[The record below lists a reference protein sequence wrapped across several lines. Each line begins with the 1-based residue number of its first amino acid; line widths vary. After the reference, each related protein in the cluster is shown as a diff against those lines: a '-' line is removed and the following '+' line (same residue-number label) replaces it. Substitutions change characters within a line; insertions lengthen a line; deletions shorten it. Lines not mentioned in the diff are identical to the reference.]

1 MKARLF
7 IAERGIAVWQPKLWK
22 NTARKALNTNCGRIV
37 AACVLVSFLVGGLS
51 FPAPA
56 GMAGAAP
63 GAGGQLQ
70 AGHPAGKA
78 MRRFGKNF

>member
-1 MKARLF
+1 MQTVDAF
-7 IAERGIAVWQPKLWK
+7 
-22 NTARKALNTNCGRIV
+22 V
-37 AACVLVSFLVGGLS
+37 AACVLVSFHNLGGLS

-70 AGHPAGKA
+70 AGHPAGKQCA
-78 MRRFGKNF
+78 DLGRILKNTSAGQALEKVQASPGQAEAC